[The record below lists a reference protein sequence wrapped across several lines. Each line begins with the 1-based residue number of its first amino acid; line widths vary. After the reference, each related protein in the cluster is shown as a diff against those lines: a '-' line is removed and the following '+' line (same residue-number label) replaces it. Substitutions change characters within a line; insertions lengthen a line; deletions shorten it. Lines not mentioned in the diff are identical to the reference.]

1 MNISSISIHQVY
13 CSSKSLIPL
22 IFWGRHISFKNE
34 QIFCMVYCTFIFLLI
49 NLHPSF
55 YVYDNQQ
62 NHIQRIEYQCT
73 SFPEGPIYFKIL
85 RGGGVFHTFWS
96 SKIWNFSIPGR
107 IGSLKSI
114 TFTSFMILYNNSQK
128 FFGFFYRN
136 GKTVLLHISFICCFS
151 YSCLSVGFIIHVC

>member
-34 QIFCMVYCTFIFLLI
+34 QIFCTVYCTFIFLLI

-85 RGGGVFHTFWS
+85 RGGGVS
-96 SKIWNFSIPGR
+96 
-107 IGSLKSI
+107 
-114 TFTSFMILYNNSQK
+114 FTLFEVQRFEISVFQGGLVPLNLSP
-128 FFGFFYRN
+128 
-136 GKTVLLHISFICCFS
+136 LL
-151 YSCLSVGFIIHVC
+151 LS